1 ALSAAAAES
10 RSMSQNN
17 GAGGAKGGAR
27 SAVHGALRA
36 QGKDIVDAA
45 GQVVVLKGFGLGGWL
60 VPEGYMLGNPGGKD
74 SPRGIR
80 AAIEAKI
87 SVAKASD
94 FFATYQR
101 NYVTEADIQ
110 AIARWGFNSVRLPLN
125 ANSLMPEAGQ
135 PKVAPYRYDEAGFKP
150 IDDLVRWCRAAGL
163 YVILDLH
170 AAPGAQSAHN
180 IADSDGEARLW
191 SEPEVYWPRT
201 VDLWLELAARYRA
214 EPLVIGYDLLNE
226 PMLPG
231 AEIGHTSQSNGPW
244 AAHDNRPLRALYVA
258 ITQALR
264 AAGDHKIVFPE
275 AGFWAMNFKDLLPP
289 WDDNL
294 VYSFHF
300 YPPPTGP
307 KFFESAD
314 STPSF
319 GPIFE
324 ANVPL
329 WMGETGEWRQD
340 WIKTRADWLA
350 DNRRSVEFMAT
361 ANRGHAISW
370 SWWTTKKFGRETQPW
385 SCQFPAEYS
394 ALLEHWDSASSAD
407 AELALGKFAHALSTS
422 ECTYHADLVQALGGS
437 P

>member
-1 ALSAAAAES
+1 MSES
-10 RSMSQNN
+10 GS
-17 GAGGAKGGAR
+17 AGGSKG
-27 SAVHGALRA
+27 SQPSEVHGALHA
-36 QGKDIVDAA
+36 QGKDIVDEA
-45 GQVVVLKGFGLGGWL
+45 GKVVVLKGFGLGGWL
-60 VPEGYMLGNPGGKD
+60 VPEGYMLGSPAGQD

-87 SVAKASD
+87 GVEKAAD
-94 FFATYQR
+94 FFATYQK
-101 NYVTEADIQ
+101 NYVTRADIQ

-125 ANSLMPEAGQ
+125 GNALMPSATPGAQ
-135 PKVAPYRYDEAGFKP
+135 PKPAPYVYDEAAFKP
-150 IDDLVRWCRAAGL
+150 IDDLVSWCHDAGL
-163 YVILDLH
+163 YVVLDLH
-170 AAPGAQSAHN
+170 AAPGAQNAHN
-180 IADSDGEARLW
+180 IADSDGHARLW
-191 SEPEVYWPRT
+191 SEPEIYWPRT
-201 VDLWLELAARYRA
+201 TDLWLKLAARYRS

-231 AEIGHTSQSNGPW
+231 AEIGSTSQSNGAW
-244 AAHDNRPLRALYVA
+244 AEHDNRPLRELYVT
-258 ITQALR
+258 ITRALR

-300 YPPPTGP
+300 YPPPTSP

-314 STPSF
+314 SAGSF
-319 GPIFE
+319 GPIFD

-340 WIKTRADWLA
+340 WIKTRADWLK
-350 DNRRSVEFMAT
+350 DSQRGVEFMAT

-370 SWWTTKKFGRETQPW
+370 SWWTTKKFERETQPW
-385 SCQFPAEYS
+385 SCHFPAEYS
-394 ALLEHWDSASSAD
+394 VLLAHWDSASSAD
-407 AELALGKFAHALSTS
+407 AELALSKFARALSTS
-422 ECTYHADLVQALGGS
+422 ECTYHADLVQALGGT